1 MATKKKK
8 KAVKPK
14 EDQELLE
21 LGKRL
26 RSLRMKLGY
35 KSAEKFALDNEL
47 SRVQYNRWETGKRNI
62 SYKNI
67 VKLVKIFKLK
77 LTDFFGEGFSN

>member
-8 KAVKPK
+8 KPVKAK

-21 LGKRL
+21 IGNRIRAL
-26 RSLRMKLGY
+26 RIQCGY

-62 SYKNI
+62 SYKNLI
-67 VKLVKIFKLK
+67 KLTKAFKIS
-77 LTDFFGEGFSN
+77 LTDFFGKGFSN